1 MKAKNNSIKRKKE
14 DGIVP
19 LYSSSYCVYTD
30 TRKHKM

>member
-1 MKAKNNSIKRKKE
+1 MKAKNNYYQTKKE

-30 TRKHKM
+30 IRKHKM